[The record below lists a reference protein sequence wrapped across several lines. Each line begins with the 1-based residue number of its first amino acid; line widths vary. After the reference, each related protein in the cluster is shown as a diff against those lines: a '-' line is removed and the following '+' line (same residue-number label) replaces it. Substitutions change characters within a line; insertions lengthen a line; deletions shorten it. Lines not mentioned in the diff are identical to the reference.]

1 MAFLIYLC
9 IVELNSNIKNFTDF
23 FTKKSIGGE
32 ASIND
37 LRDKEFSGA
46 LLSADEKRALH
57 NYDTYRISL
66 LNAQE
71 DEEAFNKTYRQLQVI
86 ANLGDW
92 KEFLKADYSK

>member
-1 MAFLIYLC
+1 
-9 IVELNSNIKNFTDF
+9 VELHTKLKNLSDL

-37 LRDKEFSGA
+37 LRDKEFSGIV
-46 LLSADEKRALH
+46 LSADEKRALH
-57 NYDTYRISL
+57 NYDNYRINL

-71 DEEAFNKTYRQLQVI
+71 DETLFHNIYRQLQVI

-92 KEFLKADYSK
+92 KEFLKPEYDCDTNN